1 MTSFG
6 VIKKY
11 LSHPIKLLGMKKDFF
26 LTRYALIIKRLE
38 RSAATYE
45 GIEDYLL
52 NSFEFQD
59 AEVYTYSK
67 RTLQRDLRAIQNLF
81 NIEIIND
88 RSNLFKYTIVSRPIM
103 EVDEYNQRLLESYQI
118 INTLNT
124 YPDFEDYVF
133 LESRKHRGIN
143 SFYELLHAIR
153 NRKVIQFSYHN
164 YLKNTFTERK
174 VHPLILKESKDRWY
188 LVALD
193 KKDEQVKCFGLDRIS
208 NLSLFDATFKKY
220 EMDFKT
226 YFKYA
231 FGIICFQ
238 DQKPYRIVLECSQN
252 QKEYIK
258 SFPLHDSQI
267 IVEET
272 VEKCVFEM
280 LLYPTYDFMQEILSY
295 GKEVK
300 VLEPPILINQIKEQ
314 LIASCQNY
322 QIL

>member
-1 MTSFG
+1 
-6 VIKKY
+6 
-11 LSHPIKLLGMKKDFF
+11 MKKDFF

-38 RSAATYE
+38 KCAATYE
-45 GIEDYLL
+45 EVESYLL
-52 NSFEFQD
+52 DSFEFQD
-59 AEVYTYSK
+59 AGVYRYSK
-67 RTLQRDLRAIQNLF
+67 RTFQRDLKAILNLF
-81 NIEIIND
+81 NLEIVNN
-88 RSNLFKYTIVSRPIM
+88 RSDDYKYTIISRPIM

-118 INTLNT
+118 INTLNS

-153 NRKVIQFSYHN
+153 NRKVIEFSYHN
-164 YLKNTFTERK
+164 YLRDSHTQRK
-174 VHPLILKESKDRWY
+174 VYPLLLKESKDRWY
-188 LVALD
+188 LVGLD

-231 FGIICFQ
+231 FGVICFHNQ
-238 DQKPYRIVLECSQN
+238 TPHRIVFECSN
-252 QKEYIK
+252 SQKEYIK

-267 IVEET
+267 IIEET
-272 VEKCVFEM
+272 VEKCVFQM
-280 LLYPTYDFMQEILSY
+280 MLYPTYDFMQEILSY

-300 VLEPPILINQIKEQ
+300 VIEPTILIDQIKEQ
-314 LIASCQNY
+314 LIASCKNY
-322 QIL
+322 NLF